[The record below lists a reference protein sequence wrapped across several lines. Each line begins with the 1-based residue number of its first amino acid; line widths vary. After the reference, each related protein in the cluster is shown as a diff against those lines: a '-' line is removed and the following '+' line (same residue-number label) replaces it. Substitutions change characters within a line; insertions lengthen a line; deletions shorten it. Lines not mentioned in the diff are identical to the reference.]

1 MACSRKPSCTAMT
14 CLIHPQNRAGKMFL
28 PAEVHAKGCK
38 LLKTGADLSRLDG
51 ICFEVAA
58 TAATRSQQ
66 FQANQDLQEQS
77 GGKLAKVR
85 FTERCLSVSGSH
97 TVSFVKSVAQ
107 RCTTDDPGLLELCP
121 NGQLSLEA
129 LVSGSSVPFDEHPFT
144 QMVKIGW
151 TWKVIRQ
158 EVEHEF

>member
-1 MACSRKPSCTAMT
+1 MKVNRIMAILKEHGLLYEAQPNCNDI
-14 CLIHPQNRAGKMFL
+14 LIHPQNRAGKMCL

-38 LLKTGADLSRLDG
+38 MLKTGADPSRLDG

-85 FTERCLSVSGSH
+85 FTERYLSVSGSH

-107 RCTTDDPGLLELCP
+107 GCATDDPGLLEMCP

-129 LVSGSSVPFDEHPFT
+129 LL
-144 QMVKIGW
+144 
-151 TWKVIRQ
+151 R
-158 EVEHEF
+158 